1 MIVALNGKLMP
12 EEQALVSVFDRGL
25 LYGDGLFEA
34 VRIFNGK
41 PFRWEQHET
50 RFRQGAAFL
59 GIKVPEQSGG
69 LRALAD
75 ELVTRNQLPNCLL
88 RILLTRGTGPR
99 GYSPKGADRPT
110 LAMSLH
116 PAPDQPEGVVAWS
129 LVTSS
134 VRLPANEP
142 LANFKTCNKLAQ
154 ILARTQADAA
164 GANEALL
171 LNTDGQVV
179 EGSSSNLFWVENEG
193 EVHTPPL
200 AAGILAGVTRAAIIE
215 LCRASGLRV
224 GEGETTPERLRRSEG
239 VFVSLTS
246 IGVAEAIEIDGHR
259 LQRSPVV
266 ARLHAAYWELLGR
279 ECA

>member
-1 MIVALNGKLMP
+1 MIVALNGKLVP

-41 PFRWEQHET
+41 PFRWEQHEE

-59 GIKVPEQSGG
+59 GIKVPEQPGG

-75 ELVTRNQLPNCLL
+75 ELVTRNQLSNCLL

-116 PAPDQPEGVVAWS
+116 PAPDRPQDPVAWR
-129 LVTSS
+129 LMTSS

-171 LNTDGQVV
+171 LNTDGLVV
-179 EGSSSNLFWVENEG
+179 EGSSSNLFWVEDDG
-193 EVHTPPL
+193 KVQTPPL

-215 LCRASGLRV
+215 LCRASGLKV

-246 IGVAEAIEIDGHR
+246 AGVAEATEIDGHR

-266 ARLHAAYWELLGR
+266 AGLHSAYWDLLSR